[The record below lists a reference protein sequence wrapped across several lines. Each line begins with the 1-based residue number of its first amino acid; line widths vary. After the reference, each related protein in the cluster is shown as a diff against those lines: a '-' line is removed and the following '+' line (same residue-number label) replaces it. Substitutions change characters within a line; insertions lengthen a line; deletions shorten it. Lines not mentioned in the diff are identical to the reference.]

1 MDNKNNKNGGT
12 TLMPTL
18 FEWRVARIAIVQKL
32 LFTILCSVP
41 AASLAEDSEVL
52 IEDVTENAPFSSGG
66 DGASSDLVME
76 EVFVTG
82 SLLPRGNFASNAPIT
97 TIGSEQF
104 EISNAVNIESLLNT
118 LPQILA
124 GSDRTSTFGLGWA
137 TADLRG
143 LGENRTLTLL
153 DGKRVVP
160 TFADGG
166 TVDLNFIPPGI
177 VDRVEVLTGGASTT
191 YGSDAMAGVINLIT
205 KSNQQGFEL
214 VAAAEMTGQGDA
226 EILNLAGTWGTA
238 FDNDRGHFMVHIDAT
253 ERRSLNYHERT
264 FSTTF
269 KTEFFDQGISQGFR
283 DFRFPSAKS
292 GALQFFGFGED
303 VMFTPEGGDV
313 VPFDQ
318 FVDGYDPTE
327 NLELQIP
334 QDRLALFSKTN
345 WQGESFEIRFQAH
358 IANSKLDR
366 MAPTVSAG
374 PWIGPQRLTIQ
385 DNPFLSNSTVQTL
398 SNTPFVQFNG
408 SDSDGNGIPENARAV
423 IGRTFSELGPSRWD
437 QTYSLRQFEIG
448 FTRDLTGTW
457 NLDGYVNHGEIEMDW
472 TATPAIIQSR
482 FAQSLLLDVS
492 DTTGQTCLD
501 PTDGCVPANIYG
513 LNSISPAALDFIS
526 TDVLV
531 TNESKITTANLL
543 LSGNTAGFFEM
554 PGGVGPVGVAV
565 GLEYISRSQEIV
577 TDDRAQSG
585 ELFYWGFFPVSA
597 DVTTSRRSAFFELL
611 VPLAE
616 GLPLL
621 SFAELELAGRYTDHE
636 TIGGVTSFKT
646 ALSWYPVEDVQV
658 RGSFNKAVRAPSI
671 NDLYID
677 FGDRAVVNAPQFS
690 DPCSAIGFA
699 NANPD
704 YLAELCVL
712 TGVPLD
718 QVGSESLNVGP
729 DGVPVY
735 FGGNASLEE
744 ETGNTIS
751 VGIVWTPYSIDGLS
765 ASVDYFDIEI
775 EDYIGQL
782 PGGFGHVE
790 NCFFPSEDRGTYN
803 AYCNSVER
811 NDQGVLT
818 QINAGRRNL
827 ATHSISGF
835 DFSINKTSD
844 FLGGFLDA
852 TYVASIVN
860 SKKYSVNGST
870 LESECAGR
878 FNSTLGG
885 QACARPVTELKHR
898 ATLFWTRD
906 VLSLQLTWRHLSGVD
921 DGDEDVQYLVERI
934 PSFDYFEL
942 GATYD
947 FSSGITLIGGIRNL
961 LDEDPPVLGD
971 NSFEA
976 NTYPNL
982 YDVFG
987 RTFYGRATYKF

>member
-1 MDNKNNKNGGT
+1 MFFNERRARLIAPL
-12 TLMPTL
+12 TL
-18 FEWRVARIAIVQKL
+18 L
-32 LFTILCSVP
+32 LFALCLTSHVS
-41 AASLAEDSEVL
+41 AAEEDSILTEVVEENDFPET
-52 IEDVTENAPFSSGG
+52 EDGP
-66 DGASSDLVME
+66 GAAEPVME

-205 KSNQQGFEL
+205 KTNQEGLEL
-214 VAAAEMTGQGDA
+214 VVAAEMTGESDA
-226 EILNLAGTWGTA
+226 EILNVASTWGTS
-238 FDNDRGHFMVHIDAT
+238 FDNDRGHFMIHLDAT
-253 ERRSLNYHERT
+253 ERRSLNYHERD
-264 FSTTF
+264 FSTIF
-269 KTEFFDQGISQGFR
+269 KTDFFDQGTSQGLR
-283 DFRFPSAKS
+283 DFRFGAAKNGS
-292 GALQFFGFGED
+292 LQFFGLGED
-303 VMFTPEGGDV
+303 VMFTPVGGDV
-313 VPFDQ
+313 TPFDRS
-318 FVDGYDPTE
+318 VDGYDPTE

-345 WQGESFEIRFQAH
+345 WQGDTFEIRFQAH
-358 IANSKLDR
+358 IAESKLDR
-366 MAPTVSAG
+366 MAPTVSSG
-374 PWIGPQRLTIQ
+374 FWIGPQAFTVEN
-385 DNPFLSNSTVQTL
+385 NPFLSDSTVQRL
-398 SNTPFVQFNG
+398 SNTPFVQFTG
-408 SDSDGNGIPENARAV
+408 SDVNGNGIPETARAV
-423 IGRTFSELGPSRWD
+423 IGKTFSELGPSRWD
-437 QTYSLRQFEIG
+437 QIYSLRQFELG
-448 FTRDLTGTW
+448 FTRDLTDRW
-457 NLDGYVNHGEIEMDW
+457 NLDGYLNHGEIKMDW
-472 TATPAIIQSR
+472 TATPAIVR
-482 FAQSLLLDVS
+482 ARLAQSLLIDVS

-501 PTDGCVPANIYG
+501 PTNGCVPVNIYG
-513 LNSISPAALDFIS
+513 LDSISPAALDFIS
-526 TDVLV
+526 TEVLV
-531 TNESKITTANLL
+531 TNKSKITTANLL
-543 LSGNTAGFFEM
+543 LTGNTAGFFEM
-554 PGGVGPVGVAV
+554 PGGVGPVGVAA

-577 TDDRAQSG
+577 TDDRAMTG
-585 ELFYWGFFPVSA
+585 ELFYWGGFPTSA
-597 DVTTSRRSAFFELL
+597 DETISRRSAFFELL
-611 VPLAE
+611 VPLVE

-621 SFAELELAGRYTDHE
+621 SFAELELAGRYTDHD
-636 TIGGVTSFKT
+636 TIGGVVSFKT

-658 RGSFNKAVRAPSI
+658 RGSFNRAVRAPSI

-677 FGDRAVVNAPQFS
+677 FGDAAVVNAPQFS

-699 NANPD
+699 NASAS
-704 YLAELCVL
+704 YLADLCVL

-729 DGVPVY
+729 EGVPVY
-735 FGGNASLEE
+735 FGGNADLEE

-751 VGIVWTPYSIDGLS
+751 AGIVWTPFSIEGLS

-775 EDYIGQL
+775 ENYIGQL
-782 PGGFGHVE
+782 PGGSNQVE
-790 NCFFPSEDRGTYN
+790 SCYFPAENLGSYN
-803 AYCNSVER
+803 VFCNSVER

-818 QINAGRRNL
+818 RINAGRRNL

-860 SKKYSVNGST
+860 SKKYSVDGTT

-878 FNSTLGG
+878 FNNALGG

-898 ATLFWTRD
+898 ATLFWTKEA
-906 VLSLQLTWRHLSGVD
+906 LSLQLTWRHLSAVD
-921 DGDEDVQYLVERI
+921 DANEDVQYLVEKI

-947 FSSGITLIGGIRNL
+947 FSSGVTLIGGIRNL
-961 LDEDPPVLGD
+961 LDEDPPLLGS